1 MSEDQNPQNPT
12 TATCWE
18 YTHQPCPIPQHCG
31 ETNRCLVH
39 ELKMAGWRV
48 LEPWT
53 ELKPGEHRRIGPHV
67 AAFRPSVDPQ
77 PSDERQKPEDVPGAV
92 RWYLGKPADGR
103 SE

>member
-1 MSEDQNPQNPT
+1 MSDDRNST
-12 TATCWE
+12 TAACRE
-18 YTHQPCPIPQHCG
+18 YTSQPCPIPQHCG

-39 ELKMAGWRV
+39 ELKLAGWRV

-53 ELKPGEHRRIGPHV
+53 ELKPGEHRRIGPHT

-77 PSDERQKPEDVPGAV
+77 QWDERHRLEDEPGTV
-92 RWYLGKPADGR
+92 RWYFGKPVDGN

>member
-1 MSEDQNPQNPT
+1 MSADQSGSNPT

-39 ELKMAGWRV
+39 ELKIAGWRV

-53 ELKPGEHRRIGPHV
+53 EMKPGEHRQIGPHT

-77 PSDERQKPEDVPGAV
+77 PWDERRRLEDEPGTV
-92 RWYLGKPADGR
+92 RWYFGKPVDGK